1 MGHSIMFNM
10 TTGDN
15 RKEQERTKL
24 HNTIWKIAN
33 ELRGSV
39 DGWDFKAY
47 VLGFLFYRFISENL
61 VNHLNAVSSKI

>member
-1 MGHSIMFNM
+1 MFNM

-39 DGWDFKAY
+39 DGWDFESTVNKIDY
-47 VLGFLFYRFISENL
+47 FFIARDNENKVKL
-61 VNHLNAVSSKI
+61 

>member
-1 MGHSIMFNM
+1 MGHSIIFNM

-39 DGWDFKAY
+39 DGWDFK
-47 VLGFLFYRFISENL
+47 ST
-61 VNHLNAVSSKI
+61 VNY